1 MPTSKSD
8 YRGLNE
14 LDQVEAVMFRYGS
27 KFLKLAQAKIRQKKA
42 IDRGNLS
49 DIELSDVTNN
59 GNQVQITIGYD
70 ESNPASEYY
79 DFRNKGVKGLQGNQ
93 TTPYKFKNLKVGRN
107 FLATL
112 IQWYGRHRSY
122 VRNETQR
129 KNLSGL
135 QRKRKQLAQVS
146 DADRLKSIAY
156 LTGRKIKRKGI
167 DRIGFFDDNISR
179 VFNEQFEN
187 ELAEA
192 MGQDIVIN
200 IVNNFKA
207 K

>member
-8 YRGLNE
+8 YRGLDE
-14 LDQVEAVMFRYGS
+14 LDQVEAVMFKYAS

-49 DIELSDVTNN
+49 DVELSDVTNN

-93 TTPYKFKNLKVGRN
+93 TTPYKFKNLGVGKK
-107 FLATL
+107 FLKTL
-112 IQWYGRHRSY
+112 IEWYGRHRSY

-167 DRIGFFDDNISR
+167 DRIGFFDDNIPR
-179 VFNEQFEN
+179 VFNAQFEK

-192 MGQDIVIN
+192 MGEDIVIN

>member
-8 YRGLNE
+8 YRGLDE
-14 LDQVEAVMFRYGS
+14 LDQVEAVMFAYAT

-49 DIELSDVTNN
+49 DVELSDITNN
-59 GNQVQITIGYD
+59 GNQVLITVGYD

-93 TTPYKFKNLKVGRN
+93 QTPYKFKNLGVGRN

-112 IQWYGRHRSY
+112 IEWYERHRSY
-122 VRNETQR
+122 IKNETQTR
-129 KNLSGL
+129 NLSGL
-135 QRKRKQLAQVS
+135 QRKRKKLGEMT
-146 DADRLKSIAY
+146 DAYRLKSIAY
-156 LTGRKIKRKGI
+156 LTGKKIKRKGI
-167 DRIGFFDDNISR
+167 DRIGFFDDNIDK
-179 VFNEQFEN
+179 VFNEQFKKD
-187 ELAEA
+187 LAEA
-192 MGQDIVIN
+192 MGKDIILN
-200 IVNNFKA
+200 ITSNFKT

>member
-8 YRGLNE
+8 YRGLDE
-14 LDQVEAVMFRYGS
+14 LDQVEAVMLAYAS

-49 DIELSDVTNN
+49 DVELSDVTNN
-59 GNQVQITIGYD
+59 GNQVLITVGYD
-70 ESNPASEYY
+70 QSNPASEYY
-79 DFRNKGVKGLQGNQ
+79 DFKDKGVKGFQGNQ
-93 TTPYKFKNLKVGRN
+93 QTPYKFKNLKVGRN

-112 IQWYGRHRSY
+112 IQWYERHRSY
-122 VRNETQR
+122 IRNETQTR
-129 KNLSGL
+129 NLSGL
-135 QRKRKQLAQVS
+135 QRKRKKLGEMT

-156 LTGRKIKRKGI
+156 LTGKKIKRKGI
-167 DRIGFFDDNISR
+167 DRIGFFDDNIDK
-179 VFNEQFEN
+179 VFNEQFKK

-192 MGQDIVIN
+192 MGQDIILN
-200 IVNNFKA
+200 ITSNFKT

>member
-8 YRGLNE
+8 YRGLDE
-14 LDQVEAVMFRYGS
+14 LDQVEAVMFKYAS

-49 DIELSDVTNN
+49 DLGVSDVTNN
-59 GNQVQITIGYD
+59 GNQVEVTVGYD
-70 ESNPASEYY
+70 ESNPASKYY
-79 DFRNKGVKGLQGNQ
+79 DYKDKGVKGLQGNQ
-93 TTPYKFKNLKVGRN
+93 QTPYKFKNLKVGRN

-112 IQWYGRHRSY
+112 LEWYGRHRSY

-167 DRIGFFDDNISR
+167 DRIGFFDDNIDK
-179 VFNEQFEN
+179 VFNAQFKK

-192 MGQDIVIN
+192 MGEDIVIN

>member
-8 YRGLNE
+8 YRGLDE
-14 LDQVEAVMFRYGS
+14 LDQVEAVMFAYAS

-49 DIELSDVTNN
+49 DVELSDVTNN

-70 ESNPASEYY
+70 QSNPASEYY

-93 TTPYKFKNLKVGRN
+93 QTPYKFKNLGVGKN

-112 IQWYGRHRSY
+112 IEWYGRHRSY

-167 DRIGFFDDNISR
+167 DRIGFFDDNIPK
-179 VFNEQFEN
+179 VFNAEFER

-192 MGQDIVIN
+192 MGKDIILN
-200 IVNNFKA
+200 ITSNFKT